1 VQLPTFIVG
10 PDVAAGRLVA
20 VLTQYKPIE
29 RLVHIVYAPG
39 RHLPPAVKTLSDF
52 FAGAFRAPPWRLAGI

>member
-29 RLVHIVYAPG
+29 RWVHIVYA
-39 RHLPPAVKTLSDF
+39 LSDS